1 MQIGAVNGQ
10 SKIEYLFLGIAGA
23 LTFMVNYMCVSGHG
37 GFAIFLSL
45 FYLILVACQPT
56 ERALLYIALV
66 VPSTRSMEIV
76 GVSVAVWVCLLYL
89 IKRVFVNKGSLH
101 MEILLPMGVYLIYC
115 IQYYYRFESVMYGFL
130 QPIKMLIVLVFLY
143 EYAID
148 DKSYL
153 NKISKISKV
162 LLVWLL
168 GAVLA
173 LLPVLM
179 SSNVVGRIQAFNNDA
194 NILSIQTV
202 FILSSVSVLL
212 MKKNK
217 CISFFSYTTVVCF
230 SMAICLICGSRNGFL
245 LLLVLFASMIILNL
259 NDKRFVKSVA
269 ILATII
275 LLVTIALNTSFVQMY
290 ISGIQHR
297 LDLLEQSGN
306 VSNGRFDVWNE
317 YLSILGSNLWLWF
330 FGLGT
335 YSNYGLTQMAH
346 NMFLEDISSYGII
359 GMLILTSAYARVFFT
374 VYRVNMSLRNYGGR
388 PRLFGIIPFTIPLIG
403 GLTLHSMTSLPN
415 TMMLYLG
422 VAMMTFS
429 SEKATEL

>member
-1 MQIGAVNGQ
+1 VQIGVVNGQ
-10 SKIEYLFLGIAGA
+10 SKFEYLFLGIASA
-23 LTFMVNYMCVSGHG
+23 LTFMVNYMCVNEHG
-37 GFAIFLSL
+37 GFALFLSL
-45 FYLILVACQPT
+45 FYLVLVASQPT
-56 ERALLYIALV
+56 ESALLYIVLV
-66 VPSTRSMEIV
+66 IPSTRSMEIA

-89 IKRVFVNKGSLH
+89 IKRIFVNRGSLH

-115 IQYYYRFESVMYGFL
+115 LQYYYRFESVMYGFL
-130 QPIKMLIVLVFLY
+130 HPVKMLIVLVFLY

-153 NKISKISKV
+153 NKISKISKI
-162 LLVWLL
+162 LFGWLS

-179 SSNVVGRIQAFNNDA
+179 TTNVVGRIQAFNNDS
-194 NILSIQTV
+194 NILSVQTV
-202 FILSSVSVLL
+202 FILSCASVLL
-212 MKKNK
+212 MKNNK
-217 CISFFSYTTVVCF
+217 VMSFFSYTVVVVV

-245 LLLVLFASMIILNL
+245 LLLILFASMIVLNL
-259 NDKRFVKSVA
+259 NDKRLVRSIA
-269 ILATII
+269 ILVTII
-275 LLVTIALNTSFVQMY
+275 FLITIALNTSFVQMY

-306 VSNGRFDVWNE
+306 VSNGRFDIWNE
-317 YLSILGSNLWLWF
+317 YLSVFGNNLWLWF

-359 GMLILTSAYARVFFT
+359 GMLILASVYARVFFT
-374 VYRVNMSLRNYGGR
+374 VYKINMSLRNYGGR

-422 VAMMTFS
+422 VVMMTFS
-429 SEKATEL
+429 SEKATRL